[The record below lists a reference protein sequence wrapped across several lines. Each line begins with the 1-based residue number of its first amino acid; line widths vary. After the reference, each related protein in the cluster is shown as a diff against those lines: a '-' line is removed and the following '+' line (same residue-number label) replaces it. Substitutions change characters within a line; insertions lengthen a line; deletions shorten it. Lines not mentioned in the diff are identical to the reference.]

1 MEEKNII
8 TILESLAEVIREC
21 KMEIWR
27 LEYKVKE
34 LDEKNK
40 ELKEALRNKEMK
52 EAIKNG

>member
-1 MEEKNII
+1 MEDKDII

-40 ELKEALRNKEMK
+40 ELKEAMRNAKSV
-52 EAIKNG
+52 